1 MKIFHAHTPDAF
13 LRVLPRLLG
22 DAPRRCILLVAFAEG
37 HTCGLLRFDLPRRS
51 GQTDV
56 YDGAFGLLGAAAR
69 SPSAASGDPGEAEHR
84 HLTEAEH
91 RNLTEAERG
100 PGDPVSAKTG
110 SNDTPEVEPG
120 PPAESTGS
128 ADSSGSADPE
138 QEWARALDN
147 RARAMIGVFCRIPHA
162 DSILPVVY
170 TDRSIGRIRAASSLP
185 WRDFVGEVLTHAEIA
200 GYTVRDAL
208 VVSGAHW
215 GHYLAAPGTRA
226 VQRLGLPT
234 EASPDG

>member
-22 DAPRRCILLVAFAEG
+22 FAPRRCILLVAFAEG

-69 SPSAASGDPGEAEHR
+69 DPSAASGDPGEAEHR
-84 HLTEAEH
+84 KLADAEK
-91 RNLTEAERG
+91 G
-100 PGDPVSAKTG
+100 PGDPVSAETG
-110 SNDTPEVEPG
+110 PGDSPEVEPG
-120 PPAESTGS
+120 PPTDSTGS
-128 ADSSGSADPE
+128 ADPD

-226 VQRLGLPT
+226 VQRLGIST
-234 EASPDG
+234 EAPPDG